1 MTEHGLFVAF
11 VAALMLALIP
21 APLATAIVIVFEM
34 VDSVDSVDSVDCGAV
49 SRAPAAASAAPVE
62 LPV

>member
-1 MTEHGLFVAF
+1 MTEHGLFVAC

-34 VDSVDSVDSVDCGAV
+34 VDSVDSVDCGAV